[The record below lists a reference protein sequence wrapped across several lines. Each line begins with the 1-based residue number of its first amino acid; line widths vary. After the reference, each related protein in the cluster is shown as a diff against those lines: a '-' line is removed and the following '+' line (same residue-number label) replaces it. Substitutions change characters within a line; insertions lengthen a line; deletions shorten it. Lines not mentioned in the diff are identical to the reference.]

1 MRAGQMKPI
10 EPQTHYESSH
20 VNEMSL
26 GHVNCTIQLF
36 EGQIE
41 VSYRNDEGPWF
52 KAEASISMRLLPT
65 PRVLIKVVN
74 APATLSTLY
83 TLSGLS
89 TIRLQGGPGIK
100 VQTLEIQFGE
110 NGTCLLKPDLQPVT
124 STRTGAGLQSVR
136 FNVLNFPSISKHD
149 HPAMLQ
155 SEPWLIELRPHRN
168 CSAVKDTLKVEG
180 GYGLTHEGLLKR
192 CDNQPFKAEDAEKV
206 LRVLYFFL
214 SFARGGNC
222 GITRVVGTDNSGS
235 KAWEQWGAYAA
246 YPWFAVSSWLDHR
259 HNNHEELALA
269 FPGFMRKISL
279 GSYDIQDRVHTALY
293 WYLRSNESNS
303 PYSAII
309 LTQAALERLAR
320 DALSE
325 KEWEEIAGSERDR
338 KRKAL
343 NKAIEQVYIDRKIPV
358 CCKNLRA
365 ANYRDGPEAL
375 VKVRNNLVHARADEN
390 LSLDAL
396 LEALNLGQWY
406 TELLLLKKFG
416 YQGNYANR
424 MTYTYEGK
432 WRPEVVPWAR

>member
-1 MRAGQMKPI
+1 MKPI
-10 EPQTHYESSH
+10 EPQTHYESS
-20 VNEMSL
+20 NADEMSL
-26 GHVNCTIQLF
+26 GHVNSTIQLF
-36 EGQIE
+36 EGPIE
-41 VSYRNDEGPWF
+41 ISFRSNEGPWV

-65 PRVLIKVVN
+65 PRVLIKVMN
-74 APATLSTLY
+74 APTTLSTLY

-89 TIRLQGGPGIK
+89 TIRLPGGPEMK
-100 VQTLEIQFGE
+100 VQTLQIQFGE
-110 NGTCLLKPDLQPVT
+110 SGTCLLKPYLQPVT
-124 STRTGAGLQSVR
+124 STKTGAGLQFVR
-136 FNVLNFPSISKHD
+136 FSVLNFPSISQHGR
-149 HPAMLQ
+149 PAMLQ

-168 CSAVKDTLKVEG
+168 YPAVKETLKVEG
-180 GYGLTHEGLLKR
+180 GYGLTHKGFLRR
-192 CDNQPFKAEDAEKV
+192 CDNQPFKAEDAENV
-206 LRVLYFFL
+206 LKVLYFFL

-222 GITRVVGTDNSGS
+222 GITGVVGTDGSGS
-235 KAWEQWGAYAA
+235 KAWERWGTYAT
-246 YPWFAVSSWLDHR
+246 YPWFTVSSWLDHR
-259 HNNHEELALA
+259 HNNHEELVLA

-338 KRKAL
+338 KRQAP
-343 NKAIEQVYIDRKIPV
+343 NKAIERVCIDRKIPA
-358 CCKNLRA
+358 CCKSLRA
-365 ANYRDGPEAL
+365 ANYSDGPEAL
-375 VKVRNNLVHARADEN
+375 AKVRNNLVHAHADES
-390 LSLDAL
+390 LSPDAL

-432 WRPEVVPWAR
+432 WQPEVVPWAR